1 MRCLLARIGIVMG
14 YLKEESSD
22 GAVSKVRKKNQEV
35 SEDMQ
40 VENWAEETRVI
51 SGQVNVNFI
60 TK

>member
-1 MRCLLARIGIVMG
+1 MG

-40 VENWAEETRVI
+40 VENWAEGTRVV